1 MNRRKVEDYA
11 FRHGTSFRQAKKR
24 LGRRAQTDAA
34 KYALPVRGMPVAGTG
49 KPKGQKK
56 AGG

>member
-24 LGRRAQTDAA
+24 LGRRKVDAG
-34 KYALPVRGMPVAGTG
+34 YALPVRGMPVAGTG